1 MMLCGVAFCAI
12 AGALA
17 AAPKKLDMFGAIT
30 VGVVTALG
38 GGTLRDAMLGMRS
51 FWVEDPSWV
60 LVSVGAATATF
71 FVARRVRFREG
82 LMLLLDALGLAMFAI
97 VGCQKALHLDLSY
110 SVIVLMGV
118 ITGVAG
124 GILRDLLCDEIPG
137 VFKRGEL
144 YATAALM
151 GCLAFIALI
160 ALGVSEH
167 VSALVGVAVA
177 LAARLAALRWSIKL
191 PIFKVR
197 EPKVVDDREV
207 SSVDR

>member
-1 MMLCGVAFCAI
+1 M

-17 AAPKKLDMFGAIT
+17 AAPKRLDMFGAIA

-38 GGTLRDAMLGMRS
+38 GGTMRDAILGTRS
-51 FWVEDPSWV
+51 FWVEDPMW
-60 LVSVGAATATF
+60 LLISVGAATATF

-82 LMLLLDALGLAMFAI
+82 LMLVVDALGLAMFST

-137 VFKRGEL
+137 VLKRGEL

-151 GCLAFIALI
+151 GCLAFVALI
-160 ALGVSEH
+160 ALGAREG

-177 LAARLAALRWSIKL
+177 LVARLAALRWSIKL

-197 EPKVVDDREV
+197 EPKAVEDREPTT
-207 SSVDR
+207 VDR

>member
-1 MMLCGVAFCAI
+1 MNYLLLCGVAFCAM

-17 AAPKKLDMFGAIT
+17 AAPKKLDMFGAIA

-38 GGTLRDAMLGMRS
+38 GGTMRDAMLGTRA
-51 FWVEDPSWV
+51 FWVEDPVWV
-60 LVSVGAATATF
+60 LVSAGAATATF

-82 LMLLLDALGLAMFAI
+82 VMLLLDALGLAMFAI
-97 VGCQKALHLDLSY
+97 IGCEKALALDLSY

-124 GILRDLLCDEIPG
+124 GILRDLLCDEIPV

-151 GCLAFIALI
+151 GCLAFVALI
-160 ALGVSEH
+160 ALGVDQRM
-167 VSALVGVAVA
+167 AGGVGVGVG
-177 LAARLAALRWSIKL
+177 LIARLAALRWSITL
-191 PIFKVR
+191 PLFKVR
-197 EPKVVDDREV
+197 EPKTVDH
-207 SSVDR
+207 